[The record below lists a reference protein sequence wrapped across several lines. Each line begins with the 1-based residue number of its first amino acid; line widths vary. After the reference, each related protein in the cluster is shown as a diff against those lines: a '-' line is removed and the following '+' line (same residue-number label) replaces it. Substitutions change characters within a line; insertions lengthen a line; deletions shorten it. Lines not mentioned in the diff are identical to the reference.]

1 MKDKQFAFNMYIKK
15 TFNTTLI
22 YMFYIFEGNNKDK
35 INRLLE
41 FFINDTHVGTSNGV

>member
-1 MKDKQFAFNMYIKK
+1 MVKWESLVKDKQFAFNMYIKK

-35 INRLLE
+35 INSQ
-41 FFINDTHVGTSNGV
+41 IVGILY